1 MNQDF
6 REKYEE
12 FFIERFVFS
21 TAELEELADSGCHKR
36 LKEDIYMAYMYL
48 LEKRDNLNI
57 GIVRNVGNLVN
68 QGYDVPLGFRK
79 IEVTAG
85 AKAQFEPSKPTNI
98 INDLNNLLYNYYF
111 MWKDLD
117 VFLKEAMFHIKFM
130 RIHPFEDGN
139 KRSAKL
145 VTTTNLCKQGLP
157 PIIIT
162 KEDTDEYYRFI
173 NECDYDGFA
182 EFLRQRANL
191 ENNTMCG
198 FFRVINGVSMYDDVD
213 IKAIQK
219 IVKL

>member
-1 MNQDF
+1 MDKDF
-6 REKYEE
+6 RENYEA

-21 TAELEELADSGCHKR
+21 TAELEELANSECHKR

-48 LEKRDNLNI
+48 LGEKDNLNI

-68 QGYDVPLGFRK
+68 QGYNVPLGFRK
-79 IEVTAG
+79 IDVTAG
-85 AKAQFEPSKPTNI
+85 SKAHFEPSKPINI
-98 INDLNNLLYNYYF
+98 INDINNLLYNYYF

-145 VTTTNLCKQGLP
+145 LTTTNLCKQGLP

-182 EFLRQRANL
+182 EFLKQRSNL

-198 FFRVINGVSMYDDVD
+198 FFRIINGVSMYDDVD